1 MKTNKY
7 YIIILILF
15 FTIFIKKVEAYS
27 YGEEVTYNNMKFN
40 VLKDN
45 GESVTILKQTPLLA
59 NDVDYYGRGHINM
72 YNLYYIGYPSTKYT
86 KKSANDK
93 GYGAIAFYSRK
104 KCSNIDKN
112 YSGCVNDYN
121 KSDVKYVVDAWA
133 NQEFGSENLVKDET
147 GYSARLM
154 TKEEIEKYYVY
165 EYRESSPTN
174 PTLVRVISDETPSWL
189 YQSGMTSWLMT
200 PVGDGNNV
208 YDDKLYEIYVYD
220 YKYIRPIVTINKTE
234 LDRNN
239 GVFKEYIIDETGFK
253 DLSNNK
259 YKTGDVINYKGVR
272 FFVVNDNSED
282 NSEISLLKAIPLTTS
297 DVNTYGVGYINKY
310 GDNKDIVIDKNGY
323 GAVAYFRSDA
333 CFNDSNKSGCTNK
346 FDESDVGHIVDNWS
360 KSIFNSQQLNI
371 ADLNMK
377 FRVINQSDLYA
388 LDYTGNISAANTSGP
403 PEYIRSGIY
412 NDDINLSSCWS
423 SIPYGDDNYQVG
435 AADHE
440 NKFGVQV
447 VYSNEHIICPV
458 VTIKK
463 NPLPGVELDEEP
475 DEDENIIVNVPDTK
489 LYKGIMIALSGFVIT
504 GLSIT
509 LTMLNKRDK
518 KGNRQ

>member
-154 TKEEIEKYYVY
+154 TKEEIEKY
-165 EYRESSPTN
+165 
-174 PTLVRVISDETPSWL
+174 
-189 YQSGMTSWLMT
+189 
-200 PVGDGNNV
+200 
-208 YDDKLYEIYVYD
+208 
-220 YKYIRPIVTINKTE
+220 
-234 LDRNN
+234 
-239 GVFKEYIIDETGFK
+239 
-253 DLSNNK
+253 
-259 YKTGDVINYKGVR
+259 
-272 FFVVNDNSED
+272 
-282 NSEISLLKAIPLTTS
+282 
-297 DVNTYGVGYINKY
+297 
-310 GDNKDIVIDKNGY
+310 
-323 GAVAYFRSDA
+323 
-333 CFNDSNKSGCTNK
+333 
-346 FDESDVGHIVDNWS
+346 
-360 KSIFNSQQLNI
+360 
-371 ADLNMK
+371 
-377 FRVINQSDLYA
+377 
-388 LDYTGNISAANTSGP
+388 
-403 PEYIRSGIY
+403 
-412 NDDINLSSCWS
+412 
-423 SIPYGDDNYQVG
+423 
-435 AADHE
+435 
-440 NKFGVQV
+440 
-447 VYSNEHIICPV
+447 
-458 VTIKK
+458 
-463 NPLPGVELDEEP
+463 
-475 DEDENIIVNVPDTK
+475 
-489 LYKGIMIALSGFVIT
+489 
-504 GLSIT
+504 
-509 LTMLNKRDK
+509 
-518 KGNRQ
+518 